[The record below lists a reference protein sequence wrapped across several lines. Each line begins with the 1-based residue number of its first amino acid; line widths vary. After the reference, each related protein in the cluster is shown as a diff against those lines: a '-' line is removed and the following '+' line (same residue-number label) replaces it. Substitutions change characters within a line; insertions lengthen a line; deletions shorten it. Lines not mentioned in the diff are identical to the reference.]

1 MKKKENKKKF
11 TTNKESKSQ
20 IRKKIR
26 LVNKGEPLYTQYK
39 FGRPRKKHYM
49 IMNMDYNL
57 RFTDEEVKNLDELN
71 DSGDPDNKVIAKEI
85 AKGILKGRLCKI

>member
-1 MKKKENKKKF
+1 
-11 TTNKESKSQ
+11 
-20 IRKKIR
+20 
-26 LVNKGEPLYTQYK
+26 
-39 FGRPRKKHYM
+39 
-49 IMNMDYNL
+49 MNMDYNL